1 MVERTE
7 HLEKLKKWQDKQ
19 IIKVVTGIRRSGK
32 STLFAQFIE
41 YLLHSGVK
49 KQQIIS
55 LNFEDLHNQNLL
67 NPDKLHEYLLEN
79 LVGRQMT
86 YIFLDEVQ
94 KVPEFAQVVDS
105 IYLRE
110 NVDIYI
116 TGSNAYLL
124 SGELSTLLSGR
135 YVEIKMFPLSFK
147 EFGAL
152 KGKNND
158 KAFHDYLTQGGF
170 PYLAAIDVDEEMSSM
185 YLEGMYNTIVLKDI
199 EERHQRKSSEE
210 RRVNDMSL
218 LKNIARYLADNI
230 GKFCSAKK
238 IADYLISSGRKVAS
252 DTVETYLRALTDA
265 FLFYPV
271 ERYDIKGKNL
281 LKTNPKYYI
290 ADLGLRNYLV
300 SHQEMDLGYSLE
312 NVVYF
317 ELFRRGYRVNVGKLG
332 DKEIDFIAKKGEEI
346 LYVQVCANMMDE
358 DTFKREMAPLK
369 GIKDNYEKLVLT
381 LDKFTSGNYDG
392 IKVINLFDWLLL
404 DCVKI

>member
-41 YLLHSGVK
+41 SLLHSGVK
-49 KQQIIS
+49 KRQIIS
-55 LNFEDLHNQNLL
+55 LNFEDLQNQNLL
-67 NPDKLHEYLLEN
+67 DGDKLHDYLLKN
-79 LVGRQMT
+79 LIKGQMT

-94 KVPEFAQVVDS
+94 KVPEFERVVDS
-105 IYLRE
+105 IYLRD

-124 SGELSTLLSGR
+124 SGELATLLSGR
-135 YVEIKMFPLSFK
+135 YIEIKMFPLSFK
-147 EFGAL
+147 EFSILRGE
-152 KGKNND
+152 NND
-158 KAFHDYLTQGGF
+158 KVFRDYLTQGGF
-170 PYLAAIDVDEEMSSM
+170 PYLAAIAADEEMSNM

-199 EERHQRKSSEE
+199 EERHQRKAVEE
-210 RRVNDMSL
+210 CRVTDMSL

-230 GKFCSAKK
+230 GNLCSAKK
-238 IADYLISSGRKVAS
+238 IADYLTSSGRKVAS
-252 DTVETYLRALTDA
+252 DTVENYVRTLTDA

-300 SHQEMDLGYSLE
+300 SRQEGDLGYYLE

-332 DKEIDFIAKKGEEI
+332 DKEVDFVAQKGEEI
-346 LYVQVCANMMDE
+346 LYVQVCANMLDE
-358 DTFKREMAPLK
+358 NTFARELAPLK

-381 LDKFTSGNYDG
+381 LDKFTPGNYDG
-392 IKVINLFDWLLL
+392 VKVINLLEWL
-404 DCVKI
+404 VG